1 MPSKGLGGL
10 GLLNTTKRITLR
22 IYDFRIKVSNII
34 SGLNHFYIRVSL
46 KIRTL
51 RNVIKFMNSVSRKN
65 PFWHRIISIAI
76 SHSVFV
82 ATTFMLLACA
92 DRSPNKNQNGRLVKK
107 GVVYEGQQKL
117 LSDFVNAF
125 TRGDAEACAELYT
138 DDTIYM
144 QAGLPIEK
152 GKNIVQNGYET
163 YFKSRTNKVIK
174 VSEPIE
180 EVISFGNMAVIRG
193 IGENIEET
201 PQGIQI
207 TKHYKYM
214 ILSEKQ
220 KDGSWK
226 MKWDIY
232 NFDADYEKE

>member
-1 MPSKGLGGL
+1 M
-10 GLLNTTKRITLR
+10 
-22 IYDFRIKVSNII
+22 
-34 SGLNHFYIRVSL
+34 
-46 KIRTL
+46 
-51 RNVIKFMNSVSRKN
+51 SRSA
-65 PFWHRIISIAI
+65 FIL
-76 SHSVFV
+76 
-82 ATTFMLLACA
+82 TTFMLLSCA
-92 DRSPNKNQNGRLVKK
+92 DSSPNKNQNGRLVKK

-125 TRGDAEACAELYT
+125 TRGDAQACADLYT
-138 DDTIYM
+138 NDTIYM
-144 QAGLPIEK
+144 QADLPIEK
-152 GKNIVQNGYET
+152 GKNIVRNGYES

-201 PQGIQI
+201 PEGIQI

-232 NFDADYEKE
+232 NFDADYKKE

>member
-1 MPSKGLGGL
+1 MDLVSK
-10 GLLNTTKRITLR
+10 K
-22 IYDFRIKVSNII
+22 K
-34 SGLNHFYIRVSL
+34 
-46 KIRTL
+46 
-51 RNVIKFMNSVSRKN
+51 
-65 PFWHRIISIAI
+65 PFWHRNISIAI
-76 SHSVFV
+76 SNSIFV
-82 ATTFMLLACA
+82 ATTFMLFACA
-92 DRSPNKNQNGRLVKK
+92 NRSPEIPQNGKLVTK
-107 GVVYEGQQKL
+107 GAVYEGQQKL
-117 LSDFVNAF
+117 LSDFVDAF
-125 TRGDAEACAELYT
+125 TKGDAEACARLYT

-152 GKNIVQNGYET
+152 GKNIVRNGYET

-232 NFDADYEKE
+232 NFDADYEKD